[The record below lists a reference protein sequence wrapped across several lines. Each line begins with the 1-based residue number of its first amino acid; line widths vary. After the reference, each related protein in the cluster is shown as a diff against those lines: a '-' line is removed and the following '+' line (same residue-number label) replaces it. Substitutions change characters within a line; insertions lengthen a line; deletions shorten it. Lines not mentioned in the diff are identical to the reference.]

1 MLTGWGARWNNP
13 GSRSTI
19 KILQSA
25 AVRKLILIIP
35 LIFLLRSSFGQ
46 DPQFTQFYA
55 NPLYL
60 APSFAG
66 AIESDR
72 VTAAYRNQ
80 WASLPGAY
88 VTYSFS
94 YDHFFEP
101 FNSGVGILLLRDVAG
116 TGDLALTNAGVQYSY
131 DIKINNSWHVRP
143 GIHVNYTQMGIDYFK
158 LTWNDQITDSGSGGG
173 TIEQPGENMK
183 ADVDVSTSALVYSD
197 RYWGGFAVDHL
208 LRPNYGL
215 WNNQLDWPMKFT
227 VFGGA
232 QIVKRGRLFNPIDE
246 SLSLAFMFRHQGL
259 YNQLDLGVYWYK
271 APLMLGIWY
280 RGIPII
286 GMDPRGDAVAFLV
299 GYKMDDIRVGYSYD
313 FTMSN
318 LVSSTGGS
326 HEISVSYQFSTTR
339 KRKKKRMVPCPE
351 F

>member
-1 MLTGWGARWNNP
+1 M
-13 GSRSTI
+13 
-19 KILQSA
+19 
-25 AVRKLILIIP
+25 RKLIIIIS
-35 LIFLLRSSFGQ
+35 LFFVFRAASGQ

-66 AIESDR
+66 ATHADR
-72 VTAAYRNQ
+72 VAAVYRNQ

-94 YDHFFEP
+94 YDHFFDN

-116 TGDLALTNAGVQYSY
+116 TGNLAQTNAGLQYSY
-131 DIKINNSWHVRP
+131 DIKINNIWHVRP
-143 GIHVNYTQMGIDYFK
+143 GIHVNYTQMGIDYLK
-158 LTWNDQITDSGSGGG
+158 LTWNDQLTASGTGGSS
-173 TIEQPGENMK
+173 IEQPGEAVK
-183 ADVDVSTSALVYSD
+183 GDVDVSSSVLAYSEK
-197 RYWGGFAVDHL
+197 YWFGFAADHL
-208 LRPNYGL
+208 LTPNYGL
-215 WNNQLDWPMKFT
+215 WNNNVELPMKFS

-232 QIVKRGRLFNPIDE
+232 QVVKRGQLFNPIDE
-246 SLSLAFMFRHQGL
+246 SLSLAFLFRHQGL

-271 APLMLGIWY
+271 APLMLGLWY
-280 RGIPII
+280 RGVPVL
-286 GMDPRGDAVAFLV
+286 GADPRGDAMAFLI

-313 FTMSN
+313 FTISN

-326 HEISVSYQFSTTR
+326 HEISVVYEFQTTR
-339 KRKKKRMVPCPE
+339 TRKKKRMVPCPE